1 MYDTRWPRPGPALAA
16 VAAVVGLVAGV
27 LLGFSSPGTGPAAQ
41 AGTAPETSIRR
52 TATTLPAQF
61 HTVILGSFGDLA
73 NADNAMRRLREQGVD
88 DAAVLNQA
96 DYSSLNTRYAVYS
109 GRFGDRGAAEAHE
122 AELAQLGVTKS
133 YYKFVT
139 R

>member
-1 MYDTRWPRPGPALAA
+1 MAA
-16 VAAVVGLVAGV
+16 AAAVVGLVAGV

-73 NADNAMRRLREQGVD
+73 NADSAMRRLREQGVD
-88 DAAVLNQA
+88 DAAILKQA

-109 GRFGDRGAAEAHE
+109 GRFGNRSAAEAHE
-122 AELAQLGVTKS
+122 AELAQLGITKS
-133 YYKFVT
+133 YWKLVT

>member
-1 MYDTRWPRPGPALAA
+1 MAA

-27 LLGFSSPGTGPAAQ
+27 LLGFSSPGSGPAAQ
-41 AGTAPETSIRR
+41 AGTAPRTSVRR

-61 HTVILGSFGDLA
+61 HTVILGSFNDLA
-73 NADNAMRRLREQGVD
+73 HADGKMRQLRDRGVD
-88 DAAVLNQA
+88 DAAVLKQA
-96 DYSSLNTRYAVYS
+96 DYPSLNTRYAVYS
-109 GRFGDRGAAEAHE
+109 GRFGDRRAAEEHE
-122 AELAQLGVTKS
+122 AELAQLGITNS